1 MKSRRGAY
9 SLSRRLISAWLQS
22 HADTH
27 LQAIVFTIFIGLIL
41 SSAFSALVVYAQEI
55 EPGRA
60 GRVTGLM
67 FGVNGLAAAGP
78 GKMADIYGI
87 EWVYGLCAFLPLLGC
102 LCRIKSAA
110 DNTL

>member
-41 SSAFSALVVYAQEI
+41 SSAFSALVVYAQ
-55 EPGRA
+55 
-60 GRVTGLM
+60 
-67 FGVNGLAAAGP
+67 
-78 GKMADIYGI
+78 
-87 EWVYGLCAFLPLLGC
+87 
-102 LCRIKSAA
+102 
-110 DNTL
+110 

>member
-67 FGVNGLAAAGP
+67 FGVNGHTALSGFMACVLSCRCWAVYAG
-78 GKMADIYGI
+78 
-87 EWVYGLCAFLPLLGC
+87 
-102 LCRIKSAA
+102 
-110 DNTL
+110 